1 MIDEVSIPEP
11 FDAAR
16 FLANTTAQPGIYQM
30 FDSAGELLYVGKAKN
45 LKKRLASYFRK
56 TGLSPKTAA
65 LVARIHQVEVTVTG
79 NETEALILEHNLIKT
94 NRPPYNILLR
104 DDKSYP
110 YIFISSGEEFP
121 RIGMHRC
128 AKPTRGEYF
137 GPYPNAGA
145 ARDSLSFLQKTFKT
159 RQHEDSVYRNR
170 SRPRSEERRVGKE
183 CRPRMTPEHRKIRKL
198 PASTRA

>member
-56 TGLSPKTAA
+56 TGLSHKTAA

-94 NRPPYNILLR
+94 NRSPYNILLR

-110 YIFISSGEEFP
+110 YIFIFSGVEFLLNV
-121 RIGMHRC
+121 MHQC
-128 AKPTRGEYF
+128 AKPTRG
-137 GPYPNAGA
+137 
-145 ARDSLSFLQKTFKT
+145 D
-159 RQHEDSVYRNR
+159 
-170 SRPRSEERRVGKE
+170 
-183 CRPRMTPEHRKIRKL
+183 
-198 PASTRA
+198 